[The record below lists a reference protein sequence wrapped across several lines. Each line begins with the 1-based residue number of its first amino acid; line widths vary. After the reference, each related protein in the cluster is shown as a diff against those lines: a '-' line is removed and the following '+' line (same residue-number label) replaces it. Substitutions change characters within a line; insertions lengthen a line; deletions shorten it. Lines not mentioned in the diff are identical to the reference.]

1 MFILSTSSWALLK
14 IIFKNFSTSR
24 ILNPVKI
31 AEDSNAE
38 ERTAVIQGSMESIQ
52 HANHLIA
59 QYVAKASEGGQYWQ
73 QQQQ

>member
-1 MFILSTSSWALLK
+1 
-14 IIFKNFSTSR
+14 
-24 ILNPVKI
+24 
-31 AEDSNAE
+31 
-38 ERTAVIQGSMESIQ
+38 MESIQ